1 MFLGNVPKSTKR
13 GTAMISMIL
22 INIEETSL
30 LDTGIR
36 SFSVRVLKSIKPST
50 VMVPMILINIRRLL
64 NVS

>member
-1 MFLGNVPKSTKR
+1 MDTLAALKAIV
-13 GTAMISMIL
+13 AMIL
-22 INIEETSL
+22 INMEETSL